1 MVHIPWTLYAMRLQ
15 RVAQKMAEARDDADV
30 ARCLQEHSALWE
42 RISGLISEAEGEGMR
57 GLRRQMSP
65 LTGLVSPRGRTGAVV
80 EADDS
85 LSVEAVSSLIA
96 LNRQAA
102 ALLPDL
108 ELGMPV
114 RQWLN

>member
-1 MVHIPWTLYAMRLQ
+1 MAHIPWTLYAMRLQ
-15 RVAQKMAEARDDADV
+15 RVAQRMAEARNDTDV

-42 RISGLISEAEGEGMR
+42 RISGLISEAEGDGVR

-65 LTGLVSPRGRTGAVV
+65 LTRLVTPRRGSGMA
-80 EADDS
+80 ADD
-85 LSVEAVSSLIA
+85 LSAEAVSSLIA

-108 ELGMPV
+108 ELGTPV